1 MLGNNGNFGA
11 ANVAAWDRALAGAR
25 PRPTLPVPGRALSP
39 GAARTQD
46 RTPLEAMANHL
57 GRDQAS
63 DDNGHCQAF
72 SPGKPGSAM
81 NKSASRR
88 AVFSLSSDA
97 LAERGA
103 EALRLGRFKDA
114 TDIFKQLARQDPRPE
129 WTQRLGDAY
138 AGRARILAEKD
149 MFKEAAIVLENT
161 LAADGTIREP
171 LLYLSCLIRQGQH
184 QKALRTALASMA
196 RLPAPDA
203 ARCTDIAAAL
213 SLALPAPM
221 APEASPPAGTI
232 WAEQTRAAR
241 DAIQAWLQGSPAD
254 EVDRS
259 LGGIALRSPFGA
271 VRLILKSL
279 IGAPDTGAKARA
291 LLAMVPDKSAFAG
304 ARDAAEA
311 ALAEDQDLRDRWRR
325 LRPAQ
330 QQFVAEI
337 RGLPRDATV
346 LLNQIQDAERRGP
359 TALFDVLTRRGL
371 PLPAEDLRAACLNL
385 LPAIPERLPQFEQ
398 RFGRLSVLERNRIL
412 ALAAEA
418 KHDWDGVPRHWRAV
432 VEALAQEAAPEARL
446 AQAVVL
452 RHLADLARTHPN
464 IWDDPNVPA
473 DSDPVGHYLERS
485 IEADPD
491 CLPATLALLE
501 RYRTDDDPKD
511 WYRAAEAAAR
521 RFPGAVAVLQHAVDA
536 AVARNAYEKAAGFG
550 RQVLTVDPI
559 NLPVRQRM
567 IELQLAHARKQMR
580 SGRADLAL
588 KALAEAA
595 EWERPDA
602 PSAAL
607 RIGRA
612 LAAMTAS
619 PGNAEPDRLR
629 AAVQEAGGGAVRWF
643 HAALEASLMGWPEER
658 LQPFRQELEA
668 ARRSAPDRAA
678 ILALV
683 GLLGQKEIRE
693 SRRAIA
699 PAMRRIEQF
708 MERGSHIAWSS
719 AEFQAIAELLAHL
732 HEFRVLHR
740 YAGAALQREAGDH
753 AARFY
758 QIMSR
763 AEGDSDRLTAVQEGE
778 LRTLLEQAG
787 ERQDFRLCNRVQRWL
802 FGPEVTRARRGSLQP
817 SATEEPVS
825 EAEMA
830 EMMAAI
836 GASKPILPPKE
847 VRAMVN
853 ELGRDLAIDALV
865 EAMADSPMADM
876 LAEEQMT
883 RLCAALVAQ
892 ALDNRP
898 RHARRR

>member
-1 MLGNNGNFGA
+1 VPALELLH
-11 ANVAAWDRALAGAR
+11 RA
-25 PRPTLPVPGRALSP
+25 
-39 GAARTQD
+39 
-46 RTPLEAMANHL
+46 
-57 GRDQAS
+57 RDEVSAHDCYGQAS
-63 DDNGHCQAF
+63 
-72 SPGKPGSAM
+72 SMGKPGSAM
-81 NKSASRR
+81 NKSALRR
-88 AVFSLSSDA
+88 SVFSLSSDA
-97 LAERGA
+97 LHERGA

-114 TDIFKQLARQDPRPE
+114 TDIFKQLVRQDPRPE
-129 WTQRLGDAY
+129 WTHRLGDAY
-138 AGRARILAEKD
+138 AGRARVLAEKD

-203 ARCTDIAAAL
+203 AHCADMAAAL
-213 SLALPAPM
+213 SLTLPAPM
-221 APEASPPAGTI
+221 APGANPPAGTS
-232 WAEQTRAAR
+232 WAGQICAAR
-241 DAIQAWLQGSPAD
+241 DAIQAWLRGSPAD

-259 LGGIALRSPFGA
+259 LRGIALRSPFGA

-279 IGAPDTGAKARA
+279 IGEPDTEAKARA
-291 LLAMVPDKSAFAG
+291 LLVMVPDKSAFAG
-304 ARDAAEA
+304 ARDATRA
-311 ALAEDQDLRDRWRR
+311 ALSEENDLRDCWSR

-330 QQFVAEI
+330 QQFVAEV
-337 RGLPRDATV
+337 RGLSRDATL

-359 TALFDVLTRRGL
+359 TALFEVLTRRGL
-371 PLPAEDLRAACLNL
+371 PLPAEDLRAASLNL

-418 KHDWDGVPRHWRAV
+418 KHDWDGVPRHWCAV
-432 VEALAQEAAPEARL
+432 VEALAQEAAQEARL
-446 AQAVVL
+446 ARAVVL
-452 RHLADLARTHPN
+452 RHLAELARAHPG

-473 DSDPVGHYLERS
+473 DSEPVAHYLERS

-491 CLPATLALLE
+491 CLPATLALLDC
-501 RYRTDDDPKD
+501 YRTDHDPKD

-521 RFPGAVAVLQHAVDA
+521 RFPGSVAVLQHAVDA
-536 AVARNAYEKAAGFG
+536 AVGRNAYKKAAGFA
-550 RQVLTVDPI
+550 RQVLMVDPI

-580 SGRADLAL
+580 SGRPDLAM
-588 KALAEAA
+588 KAMAGAA

-612 LAAMTAS
+612 LAAMTAQS
-619 PGNAEPDRLR
+619 ADAAPDMLH
-629 AAVQEAGGGAVRWF
+629 AAVQEAGGGAFGWF
-643 HAALEASLMGWPEER
+643 HAALEASLMGWPEKR
-658 LQPFRQELEA
+658 LQPFQHELEA
-668 ARRSAPDRAA
+668 AQKSEPDRTT

-683 GLLGQKEIRE
+683 GLLGQKEIRG

-699 PAMRRIEQF
+699 PAMRRIEPF
-708 MERGSHIAWSS
+708 LERGSRIAWSS

-740 YAGAALQREAGDH
+740 YASAALQREAGDH

-758 QIMSR
+758 QIMAR
-763 AEGDSDRLTAVQEGE
+763 AEGDSDRLTAVQESE
-778 LRTLLEQAG
+778 LRTLLQQAG
-787 ERQDFRLCNRVQRWL
+787 ERQDFRLCNRVQKWL
-802 FGPEVTRARRGSLQP
+802 FGPEVTRARRGSLPP
-817 SATEEPVS
+817 SATEESVS
-825 EAEMA
+825 ESEMA
-830 EMMAAI
+830 ELMAAI

-865 EAMADSPMADM
+865 ETMADSPMADM
-876 LAEEQMT
+876 LSEEQMT
-883 RLCAALVAQ
+883 RLCVALVAQ

-898 RHARRR
+898 RPARRR

>member
-1 MLGNNGNFGA
+1 MSYKPPKPG
-11 ANVAAWDRALAGAR
+11 VDAR
-25 PRPTLPVPGRALSP
+25 QQRQFRRGR
-39 GAARTQD
+39 
-46 RTPLEAMANHL
+46 L
-57 GRDQAS
+57 GREKAS
-63 DDNGHCQAF
+63 DDNRHGQAF
-72 SPGKPGSAM
+72 SPDKPVSAM

-88 AVFSLSSDA
+88 NVFSLSSDA

-103 EALRLGRFKDA
+103 EALRRGRFKDA
-114 TDIFKQLARQDPRPE
+114 TEIFKQLARQDPRPE
-129 WTQRLGDAY
+129 WRQRLGDAY
-138 AGRARILAEKD
+138 AGRARVLAEKD

-196 RLPAPDA
+196 RLPTPDA
-203 ARCTDIAAAL
+203 AHCAEIAAAL

-221 APEASPPAGTI
+221 APGANPPAGTI
-232 WAEQTRAAR
+232 WVELARTAR

-291 LLAMVPDKSAFAG
+291 LLAMVPDQSAFAG
-304 ARDAAEA
+304 ARDAVEA
-311 ALAEDQDLRDRWRR
+311 ALAEAEDLRDRWRR

-330 QQFVAEI
+330 RQFVAEI

-346 LLNQIQDAERRGP
+346 LLEQIQDAERRGP
-359 TALFDVLTRRGL
+359 TALFDVLTRCRL

-452 RHLADLARTHPN
+452 RHLAELARTHPD

-473 DSDPVGHYLERS
+473 DSDPVGHYLDRS

-491 CLPATLALLE
+491 CLPATLAVLE

-511 WYRAAEAAAR
+511 WYRAAAAAAQ
-521 RFPGAVAVLQHAVDA
+521 RFPGTVAVLQHAVDA
-536 AVARNAYEKAAGFG
+536 AVARNAYKKAAGFA
-550 RQVLTVDPI
+550 RKVLTVDPI

-619 PGNAEPDRLR
+619 SGSADSDMLH
-629 AAVQEAGGGAVRWF
+629 AAVQEAGGGAVGWF

-658 LQPFRQELEA
+658 LQSFRQELEA
-668 ARRSAPDRAA
+668 ARRTAPDRTA

-699 PAMRRIEQF
+699 PAMRRIEEF
-708 MERGSHIAWSS
+708 LERGSRVAWSS
-719 AEFQAIAELLAHL
+719 AEFRAIAELLAHL

-758 QIMSR
+758 QIMAR
-763 AEGDSDRLTAVQEGE
+763 AQGDFDRLTAVQEGE
-778 LRTLLEQAG
+778 LRTLLEQAS

-802 FGPEVTRARRGSLQP
+802 FGPEVTRARRGSLPP
-817 SATEEPVS
+817 SVTEEPMS
-825 EAEMA
+825 ESEMA

-876 LAEEQMT
+876 LSEKQMT
-883 RLCAALVAQ
+883 RLCAVLVAQ
-892 ALDNRP
+892 ALDNLPRP
-898 RHARRR
+898 ARRR

>member
-1 MLGNNGNFGA
+1 
-11 ANVAAWDRALAGAR
+11 
-25 PRPTLPVPGRALSP
+25 
-39 GAARTQD
+39 
-46 RTPLEAMANHL
+46 MAHRL
-57 GRDQAS
+57 GREEAS
-63 DDNGHCQAF
+63 DDNGHGNAF
-72 SPGKPGSAM
+72 SPDKPVSAM

-88 AVFSLSSDA
+88 HVFSLSSDA

-114 TDIFKQLARQDPRPE
+114 TDIFKQLARQDLRLE
-129 WTQRLGDAY
+129 WRQRLGDAY
-138 AGRARILAEKD
+138 AGRARVLAEKG

-184 QKALRTALASMA
+184 QKALRTARASMA

-203 ARCTDIAAAL
+203 ARCADMAAAL
-213 SLALPAPM
+213 SLALPAPT
-221 APEASPPAGTI
+221 APEAGPPGGTI
-232 WAEQTRAAR
+232 RAEQTRAAR
-241 DAIQAWLQGSPAD
+241 EAIRAWLQGSPAD
-254 EVDRS
+254 EVDRL
-259 LGGIALRSPFGA
+259 LGGIALRSPLGA

-279 IGAPDTGAKARA
+279 IAARDTVTKARA
-291 LLAMVPDKSAFAG
+291 LLAMVPDGSAFAG

-311 ALAEDQDLRDRWRR
+311 ALAADQDLLDRWGR

-337 RGLPRDATV
+337 RGLPRGATV

-359 TALFDVLTRRGL
+359 AALFGVLTRRGL
-371 PLPAEDLRAACLNL
+371 PLPAADLRAACLNL
-385 LPAIPERLPQFEQ
+385 LPAIPERMRQFEQ
-398 RFGRLSVLERNRIL
+398 QFGPLSVLERNRIL

-418 KHDWDGVPRHWRAV
+418 KEDWDSVPHHWHAV
-432 VEALAQEAAPEARL
+432 VEVLAQEAAAEARL

-452 RHLADLARTHPN
+452 RHLAELARTHPD

-473 DSDPVGHYLERS
+473 DKDPVAHYLERS

-491 CLPATLALLE
+491 CLPATLTLLE
-501 RYRTDDDPKD
+501 RYRTADNPKD
-511 WYRAAEAAAR
+511 WYLAAAAAAQ
-521 RFPGAVAVLQHAVDA
+521 RFPGNVAALQQAVDA
-536 AVARNAYEKAAGFG
+536 AVARNAYKKAAGFA
-550 RQVLTVDPI
+550 RQVLTADPI
-559 NLPVRQRM
+559 NLPVRHRM
-567 IELQLAHARKQMR
+567 IELQLAYARKQMR
-580 SGRADLAL
+580 SGRADLAV
-588 KALAEAA
+588 KAMAEAA
-595 EWERPDA
+595 QWERRDA
-602 PSAAL
+602 PSAPL

-619 PGNAEPDRLR
+619 SGDAAPNMLR
-629 AAVQEAGGGAVRWF
+629 AAVQEGGGGAVGWF

-658 LQPFRQELEA
+658 LHPFRQELEA
-668 ARRSAPDRAA
+668 ATKGEPDRAA

-683 GLLGQKEIRE
+683 GLLGQKEIRD
-693 SRRAIA
+693 SRRTIA
-699 PAMRRIEQF
+699 PAMRRIEPF
-708 MERGSHIAWSS
+708 LERGSRIAWSS

-732 HEFRVLHR
+732 REFRVLHR

-758 QIMSR
+758 QILAR

-802 FGPEVTRARRGSLQP
+802 FGPEVTRAGRGSLPP

-876 LAEEQMT
+876 LTEEQMT
-883 RLCAALVAQ
+883 RLCAALVVQ

-898 RHARRR
+898 RPARRR